1 MATTKSRTPR
11 AEDGTRIFEERDR
24 RIRIKIRGERTPP
37 KLRIRGIRIPPG
49 ARSQGLR
56 PGARRVT
63 VKASFVKN
71 TPKLPWSK
79 HGFYLMRESA
89 KKRAFDAVSEEVDL
103 ASKLGQWQEGGDRHM
118 FRIILSPE
126 DADRLDLE
134 AYTREYVRRL
144 EKGLGTELEWAAVE
158 HDNTDHPHVHI
169 VLRGKDDRGQD
180 LVLSK
185 DTIRTGLR
193 TVAQDLATQ
202 ELGPR
207 SPEEILASREKTLEN
222 AYMTEVDRGLLFRAK
237 PGPGGA
243 RILTLPKKSG
253 TGDPGEKIRQDRE
266 RLEVLKRFGL
276 AREIRGDTWQLADN
290 AEEVLK
296 SMGLMRDIAK
306 RRALVEGNAS
316 RPGLPF
322 SLSWPG
328 KTLSGKI
335 LGSGP
340 VSEISEE
347 KYLFVEGRDGRMY
360 YETTK
365 GSVPPDRT
373 EVKIQRDQ
381 RNRVRITVEKG
392 GRPKK
397 QPDPHPEKGRG

>member
-1 MATTKSRTPR
+1 MAKSKPRPSR
-11 AEDGTRIFEERDR
+11 AEVGTGIFKESDR
-24 RIRIKIRGERTPP
+24 RIRVRIRGERTPP
-37 KLRIRGIRIPPG
+37 KLRIRGLKLPPG
-49 ARSQGLR
+49 ALSQGIK
-56 PGARRVT
+56 PGIRRVT

-71 TPKLPWSK
+71 TRKLPWSK

-103 ASKLGQWQEGGDRHM
+103 ADRLRGWQEEGDRHM

-126 DADRLDLE
+126 DADRLDLG

-144 EKGLGTELEWAAVE
+144 EKGLGTGLEWAAVE

-180 LVLSK
+180 LVLSR
-185 DTIRTGLR
+185 DAIRTGLR
-193 TVAQDLATQ
+193 TVAQELATQ
-202 ELGPR
+202 ELGLR

-222 AYMTEVDRGLLFRAK
+222 AYLTEIDRGLFFRAQ
-237 PGPGGA
+237 PGRNGA

-253 TGDPGEKIRQDRE
+253 SGDRGEKLRQDRE
-266 RLEVLKRFGL
+266 RLEVLKGFGL
-276 AREIRGDTWQLADN
+276 AREIRGDTWQIADN

-296 SMGLMRDIAK
+296 SMGLMRDIQK

-322 SLSWPG
+322 SLAWTG
-328 KTLSGKI
+328 ETLSGKI

-340 VSEISEE
+340 VSEMSEE
-347 KYLFVEGRDGRMY
+347 KYLFLEGRDGRMY

-365 GSVPPDRT
+365 GTVPPVGT
-373 EVKIQRDQ
+373 EVVLQRDQ
-381 RNRVRITVEKG
+381 RNRVRISVEKEE
-392 GRPKK
+392 RPKK
-397 QPDPHPEKGRG
+397 NSPRPEKGRE

>member
-1 MATTKSRTPR
+1 MAKVKSRSAR
-11 AEDGTRIFEERDR
+11 AEDGTRIFDERER
-24 RIRIKIRGERTPP
+24 RIRAKIRGERTPP
-37 KLRIRGIRIPPG
+37 KLRIRGIRLSPG
-49 ARSQGLR
+49 ARSQGLK
-56 PGARRVT
+56 PGVRRVT
-63 VKASFVKN
+63 LKASFVKN
-71 TPKLPWSK
+71 NPKLPWSK

-89 KKRAFDAVSEEVDL
+89 KKRAFDAISEEVNL
-103 ASKLGQWQEGGDRHM
+103 AERLGQWQEEGDRHM

-144 EKGLGTELEWAAVE
+144 EKGLETKLEWAAVE
-158 HDNTDHPHVHI
+158 HDNTDHPHIHI

-185 DTIRTGLR
+185 DTIKTGLR
-193 TVAQDLATQ
+193 MVAQDLATE
-202 ELGPR
+202 ELGLR

-237 PGPGGA
+237 PGPNGA

-253 TGDPGEKIRQDRE
+253 SGERTEKLRQDRE
-266 RLEVLKRFGL
+266 RLKVLEGFGL

-296 SMGLMRDIAK
+296 GMGLMRDIQK

-322 SLSWPG
+322 AFSWTG
-328 KTLSGKI
+328 ESLSGKI

-340 VSEISEE
+340 ISETSEE
-347 KYLFVEGRDGRMY
+347 KYLFIEGRDGRMH

-365 GSVPPDRT
+365 GDVPPTGT
-373 EVKIQRDQ
+373 EVTLKRDQ
-381 RNRVRITVEKG
+381 RNRVRMTVEKG
-392 GRPKK
+392 ERPKK
-397 QPDPHPEKGRG
+397 KQELRPEKGN

>member
-1 MATTKSRTPR
+1 MPKSKIRT
-11 AEDGTRIFEERDR
+11 EDGIRIFEERER
-24 RIRIKIRGERTPP
+24 RIRIRIRGERTPP
-37 KLRIRGIRIPPG
+37 KLRARVLKLPPGSLSQGIRPG
-49 ARSQGLR
+49 I
-56 PGARRVT
+56 RRVT

-71 TPKLPWSK
+71 NPKLPWSK

-89 KKRAFDAVSEEVDL
+89 NKRAFDVAEENIDL
-103 ASKLGQWQEGGDRHM
+103 ASRLGRWQEEGDRHM

-134 AYTREYVRRL
+134 AYTREYVHRL
-144 EKGLGTELEWAAVE
+144 EKGLGTRLEWAAVE
-158 HDNTDHPHVHI
+158 HDNTDHPHVHL
-169 VLRGKDDRGQD
+169 VVRGKDDRGQD

-185 DTIRTGLR
+185 DTIRAGLR
-193 TVAQDLATQ
+193 TVAQDLATE
-202 ELGPR
+202 ELGLR

-237 PGPGGA
+237 PGPSGA

-253 TGDPGEKIRQDRE
+253 SGERAEKLRQDRE
-266 RLEVLKRFGL
+266 RLKVLEGFGL

-290 AEEVLK
+290 TEDVLK
-296 SMGLMRDIAK
+296 GMGLMRDIQK

-322 SLSWPG
+322 ALSWPG
-328 KTLSGKI
+328 EKLSGKI

-340 VSEISEE
+340 VSETSEE
-347 KYLFVEGRDGRMY
+347 KYLFIEGRDGRMY

-365 GSVPPDRT
+365 GDVPPTGT
-373 EVKIQRDQ
+373 EVTLRRDQ
-381 RNRVRITVEKG
+381 RNRVRIMVEKA
-392 GRPKK
+392 GRTKK
-397 QPDPHPEKGRG
+397 TPPHPEKERG

>member
-1 MATTKSRTPR
+1 MAITKSRTPR
-11 AEDGTRIFEERDR
+11 AEDGTRIFEERER

-126 DADRLDLE
+126 DADRLELE
-134 AYTREYVRRL
+134 SYTREYMKRL
-144 EKGLGTELEWAAVE
+144 EKGLGTKLEWAAVE

-193 TVAQDLATQ
+193 TVAQDLATE
-202 ELGPR
+202 ELGLR

-237 PGPGGA
+237 PGPNGD

-253 TGDPGEKIRQDRE
+253 SGDRAEKLRQDRD
-266 RLEVLKRFGL
+266 RLEVLERFGL
-276 AREIRGDTWQLADN
+276 ARQIRGDTWQLADN
-290 AEEVLK
+290 TEEVLK
-296 SMGLMRDIAK
+296 GMGLMRDITK
-306 RRALVEGNAS
+306 RRAAVEGNAS

-328 KTLSGKI
+328 EKLSGKI

-340 VSEISEE
+340 VSEMSEE
-347 KYLFVEGRDGRMY
+347 KYLFIEGRDGRIY

-365 GSVPPDRT
+365 GSVPPVGT

-397 QPDPHPEKGRG
+397 QPDPHPEKGRE

>member
-1 MATTKSRTPR
+1 MAKTKSRTTR
-11 AEDGTRIFEERDR
+11 TRDGDPIFEERER
-24 RIRIKIRGERTPP
+24 RIRIRIRGERTPP
-37 KLRIRGIRIPPG
+37 KLTVRGIRLPPG
-49 ARSQGLR
+49 TGSQGLK
-56 PGARRVT
+56 PGVRRVT

-71 TPKLPWSK
+71 NPKLPWSK

-89 KKRAFDAVSEEVDL
+89 RKRAFDAVSEEVDL
-103 ASKLGQWQEGGDRHM
+103 AERLGQWQESGDRHM

-126 DADRLDLE
+126 DADRLELE
-134 AYTREYVRRL
+134 AYTREYVRQL
-144 EKGLGTELEWAAVE
+144 EKGLGTKLEWAAVE

-169 VLRGKDDRGQD
+169 VLRGKDGRGQD

-185 DTIRTGLR
+185 DTIKIGLR
-193 TVAQDLATQ
+193 AVAQDLATD
-202 ELGPR
+202 ELGLR
-207 SPEEILASREKTLEN
+207 TGEELLASREKTLEN

-237 PGPGGA
+237 PGPNGA

-253 TGDPGEKIRQDRE
+253 SGDRAEKLRQDRE
-266 RLEVLKRFGL
+266 RLEVLQRFGL

-296 SMGLMRDIAK
+296 GMGLMRDIAK

-322 SLSWPG
+322 SLAWPG
-328 KTLSGKI
+328 ERLSGKI

-340 VSEISEE
+340 ISETSEE
-347 KYLFVEGRDGRMY
+347 KYLFVEGEDGRMY

-365 GSVPPDRT
+365 GGVPTTGT
-373 EVKIQRDQ
+373 EVILKKDA
-381 RNRVRITVEKG
+381 RNRVRIMVEKE
-392 GRPKK
+392 GRTKR
-397 QPDPHPEKGRG
+397 QEQQQEKGRG

>member
-1 MATTKSRTPR
+1 MPKSKIRT
-11 AEDGTRIFEERDR
+11 EDGIRIFEERER
-24 RIRIKIRGERTPP
+24 RIRIRIRGERTPP
-37 KLRIRGIRIPPG
+37 KLRARVLKLPPGSLSQGIRPG
-49 ARSQGLR
+49 I
-56 PGARRVT
+56 RRVT

-71 TPKLPWSK
+71 NPKLPWSK

-89 KKRAFDAVSEEVDL
+89 NKRAFDVAEENIDL
-103 ASKLGQWQEGGDRHM
+103 ASRLGRWQEEGDRHM

-134 AYTREYVRRL
+134 AYTREYVHRL
-144 EKGLGTELEWAAVE
+144 EKGLGTRLEWAAVE
-158 HDNTDHPHVHI
+158 HDNTDHPHVHL
-169 VLRGKDDRGQD
+169 VVRGKDDRGQD

-193 TVAQDLATQ
+193 TVAQDLATE
-202 ELGPR
+202 ELGLR

-222 AYMTEVDRGLLFRAK
+222 AYMTEVDRGLLFRSK
-237 PGPGGA
+237 PGPDGA

-253 TGDPGEKIRQDRE
+253 PGDRAEKLRQDRE
-266 RLEVLKRFGL
+266 RLKVLAGFGL

-296 SMGLMRDIAK
+296 GMGLMRDIQK

-322 SLSWPG
+322 SLSWTG
-328 KTLSGKI
+328 ERLSGKI

-340 VSEISEE
+340 VSEMSEE
-347 KYLFVEGRDGRMY
+347 KYLFIEGEDGRMY

-365 GSVPPDRT
+365 GDVPPTGT
-373 EVKIQRDQ
+373 EVTLKRDA
-381 RNRVRITVEKG
+381 RNRVRIMAEKG
-392 GRPKK
+392 GRPKRT
-397 QPDPHPEKGRG
+397 PRNPEKGRG

>member
-1 MATTKSRTPR
+1 MSKPQSR
-11 AEDGTRIFEERDR
+11 ADDGIGIFKDRER
-24 RIRIKIRGERTPP
+24 RIRVKIRGERTPP
-37 KLRIRGIRIPPG
+37 KLTIRGIRLPP
-49 ARSQGLR
+49 ATRSQGLK
-56 PGARRVT
+56 PGVRRVT

-71 TPKLPWSK
+71 NPKLPWSK

-103 ASKLGQWQEGGDRHM
+103 SERLGQWQESGDRHM

-134 AYTREYVRRL
+134 TYTREYIRRL
-144 EKGLGTELEWAAVE
+144 EKGLGTKLEWAAVE

-185 DTIRTGLR
+185 DTIKTGLR
-193 TVAQDLATQ
+193 TVAQDLATE
-202 ELGPR
+202 ELGLR
-207 SPEEILASREKTLEN
+207 TGEEILASREKTLEN

-237 PGPGGA
+237 PGPNGA

-253 TGDPGEKIRQDRE
+253 AGDRAEKLRQDRE
-266 RLEVLKRFGL
+266 RLKVLAGFGL

-296 SMGLMRDIAK
+296 GMGLMRDIQK

-316 RPGLPF
+316 RPDLPF
-322 SLSWPG
+322 ALSWPG
-328 KTLSGKI
+328 ERLSGRI

-340 VSEISEE
+340 VSETSEE
-347 KYLFVEGRDGRMY
+347 KYLFIEGQDGGMY

-365 GSVPPDRT
+365 GDVPSTGT
-373 EVKIQRDQ
+373 EVTLK
-381 RNRVRITVEKG
+381 RNARNQVRISVSG
-392 GRPKK
+392 GRPKNRNVQK
-397 QPDPHPEKGRG
+397 EKGRE

>member
-1 MATTKSRTPR
+1 LARKIPIGARQKFDKDR
-11 AEDGTRIFEERDR
+11 AH

-37 KLRIRGIRIPPG
+37 KLRIRGIRLPPG
-49 ARSQGLR
+49 TRSQGLK
-56 PGARRVT
+56 PGIRRVT
-63 VKASFVKN
+63 LKASFVKN
-71 TPKLPWSK
+71 NPKFPWSK

-89 KKRAFDAVSEEVDL
+89 QKRAFDVSEENIDL
-103 ASKLGQWQEGGDRHM
+103 ASKLGRWQEEGDRHM

-134 AYTREYVRRL
+134 SYTREYVKRL

-185 DTIRTGLR
+185 DTIKSGLR
-193 TVAQDLATQ
+193 TLAQDLATQ
-202 ELGPR
+202 ELGLR
-207 SPEEILASREKTLEN
+207 SSEEILASREKTLEI

-237 PGPGGA
+237 PGPNGD

-253 TGDPGEKIRQDRE
+253 SGDRAEKLRQDRE
-266 RLEVLKRFGL
+266 RLEVLERFGL
-276 AREIRGDTWQLADN
+276 SRQIRGDTWQLADN

-296 SMGLMRDIAK
+296 GMGLMRDITK

-328 KTLSGKI
+328 EKLSGKI

-340 VSEISEE
+340 VSEMSEE
-347 KYLFVEGRDGRMY
+347 KYLFIEGQDGRMY
-360 YETTK
+360 YETNK
-365 GSVPPDRT
+365 GMIPPSGT
-373 EVKIQRDQ
+373 PVTLQRDQ
-381 RNRVRITVEKG
+381 RNRVRILTDKG
-392 GRPKK
+392 SRPKRTL
-397 QPDPHPEKGRG
+397 PHPEKGRW